1 MDVVVASNRTFCNLS
16 GKETKQRKETK
27 EFAATIAKATH
38 KTTTTTDFF
47 IRRVKS
53 ESYDSESNPQDDLYP
68 TS

>member
-27 EFAATIAKATH
+27 EFAATIAKAT
-38 KTTTTTDFF
+38 TTTTDFF